1 MRGAGSPFVA
11 ALAAAVGFGLGL
23 ASAPVGAAAQQLGD
37 PDFVPRVESPAFAP
51 GAGPLIALDE
61 GHVNFH
67 TIEGRF
73 GTFAQLVRADGYRI
87 EPLREAF
94 SAQSLSGIDLLVI
107 ANALHPRNDG
117 DWSRP
122 TPSAFTTDEIEAVR
136 EWVEAGGALL
146 LIADHMPFPGAAHE
160 LAAAFGFELNNGFAM
175 FPGEPRGTMIFQ
187 KSRGLLADHAI
198 TDGSMGVGAID
209 SIANFHGE
217 AFVSPA
223 AATDLLVLPDGVV
236 SLMTEVAW
244 QFEDHTPVV
253 PVGGWS
259 QGSVLEV
266 GEGRI
271 AVFGEA
277 AMFTAQRSGEERIPM
292 GMNAPEAS
300 QNPAFVTALV
310 RWLTAA
316 PRASGEGG

>member
-1 MRGAGSPFVA
+1 MRRAWGFGLALA
-11 ALAAAVGFGLGL
+11 ALAA
-23 ASAPVGAAAQQLGD
+23 STPAAAQQLGD
-37 PDFVPRVESPAFAP
+37 PDFVPQVEEPAFAP
-51 GAGPLIALDE
+51 GTGPLIALDE

-67 TIEGRF
+67 TLEGRF
-73 GTFAQLVRADGYRI
+73 STFAQLVRSDGYRI
-87 EPLREAF
+87 EPLRERF
-94 SAQSLSGIDLLVI
+94 SAQSLAGIDLLVI
-107 ANALHPRNDG
+107 ANALHPRNET

-122 TPSAFTTDEIEAVR
+122 TPSAFATDEIAAVLN
-136 EWVEAGGALL
+136 WVEAGGALL

-175 FPGEPRGTMIFQ
+175 FPGEPRGTMVFD
-187 KSRGLLADHAI
+187 KAGGLLADHAI
-198 TDGSMGVGAID
+198 TDGSMGVAVID

-223 AATDLLVLPDGVV
+223 AATDLLVLPDGVL

-244 QFEDHTPVV
+244 EFEPHTPTIA
-253 PVGGWS
+253 VGGWS

-266 GEGRI
+266 GEGRV

-300 QNPAFVTALV
+300 QNPAFVAGLV
-310 RWLTAA
+310 RWLT
-316 PRASGEGG
+316 SGR

>member
-1 MRGAGSPFVA
+1 MRGV
-11 ALAAAVGFGLGL
+11 ALALAIAAG
-23 ASAPVGAAAQQLGD
+23 AAIAPAPSAAQQLGD

-51 GAGPLIALDE
+51 GEGPLIVLDE

-67 TIEGRF
+67 TLEGRF

-87 EPLREAF
+87 EPLRTEF
-94 SAQSLSGIDLLVI
+94 SAQSLAGIDLLVI
-107 ANALHPRNDG
+107 ANALHPRNES

-122 TPSAFTTDEIEAVR
+122 TPSAFTTGEIAAVR
-136 EWVEAGGALL
+136 EWVDGGGALL

-175 FPGEPRGTMIFQ
+175 FPGEPRGTMVFQ

-217 AFVSPA
+217 AFVSPV
-223 AATDLLVLPDGVV
+223 AATDLLVLPEGVV

-244 QFEDHTPVV
+244 QFEEHTPVV

-292 GMNAPEAS
+292 GMNAPEAN
-300 QNPAFVTALV
+300 QNPAFVTGLV
-310 RWLTAA
+310 RWLT
-316 PRASGEGG
+316 RAR